1 MTPSYNTTS
10 QRELRKILY
19 QILGNELSN
28 FNLDKMVINNVDIR
42 NNYFDTPFNVDYLSM
57 RITPYSKTLTITIQ
71 VPVLQCTRELDNIY
85 GCGKLIK
92 ATNLDG
98 RELLR
103 KIINHLNT
111 LTNIRLNHVSLDN
124 CKEQFVGY
132 ETVGRITAIS
142 TVEYDVV
149 EMNIDIYKDKYLK
162 EML

>member
-1 MTPSYNTTS
+1 MISTYNAIS
-10 QRELRKILY
+10 QQELRKILY
-19 QILGNELSN
+19 KLLGNELSA
-28 FNLDKMVINNVDIR
+28 FNLDKMIINSVDIR
-42 NNYFDTPFNVDYLSM
+42 NNYFDTSFNVDYVLMKPIS
-57 RITPYSKTLTITIQ
+57 YSKTLTITIQ
-71 VPVLQCTRELDNIY
+71 VPVIKYTRELDNLY

-132 ETVGRITAIS
+132 ETVDRITAIS

>member
-1 MTPSYNTTS
+1 MTPLYNATP
-10 QRELRKILY
+10 QQELRKILY
-19 QILGNELSN
+19 KLLGDDLSK
-28 FNLDKMVINNVDIR
+28 FNLDKMIINNVDIR
-42 NNYFDTPFNVDYLSM
+42 NNYFDTSLLSADYIM
-57 RITPYSKTLTITIQ
+57 KMNPYSKTLTITIE
-71 VPVLQCTRELDNIY
+71 VPVVQYTRELDNSY

-98 RELLR
+98 RELLK

-111 LTNIRLNHVSLDN
+111 FDNIRLNHVSLDD
-124 CKEQFVGY
+124 CKEQFVGC
-132 ETVGRITAIS
+132 ETFGRHTAIS

>member
-28 FNLDKMVINNVDIR
+28 FNLDKMIINQIDIR
-42 NNYFDTPFNVDYLSM
+42 NNYFDTPFNVDYTLM
-57 RITPYSKTLTITIQ
+57 KIKPYSKTLTVSIQ
-71 VPVLQCTRELDNIY
+71 VPVVQYTRELDNFY

-92 ATNLDG
+92 ATNLGG
-98 RELLR
+98 RESL
-103 KIINHLNT
+103 KNIINHLNT
-111 LTNIRLNHVSLDN
+111 LDNIRLNCVSLED

-149 EMNIDIYKDKYLK
+149 EMNIDIYKD
-162 EML
+162 

>member
-1 MTPSYNTTS
+1 MISPHNARS
-10 QRELRKILY
+10 QQERRETLY
-19 QILGNELSN
+19 KLLGNELLN
-28 FNLDKMVINNVDIR
+28 FNLDTMIINQIDII
-42 NNYFDTPFNVDYLSM
+42 NNYFDTPFNVDFTLM
-57 RITPYSKTLTITIQ
+57 KMKPYSKTLTVIIQ
-71 VPVLQCTRELDNIY
+71 VPVIKYTRELDNVY

-92 ATNLDG
+92 AVKLEG

-149 EMNIDIYKDKYLK
+149 EMSIDI
-162 EML
+162 

>member
-10 QRELRKILY
+10 QRELREILY
-19 QILGNELSN
+19 KLLGKELSN
-28 FNLDKMVINNVDIR
+28 FNLDKMVINQIDIR
-42 NNYFDTPFNVDYLSM
+42 NNYFDIPFNVDYTLM
-57 RITPYSKTLTITIQ
+57 KMKPYSKTLTIIIQ
-71 VPVLQCTRELDNIY
+71 VPVVQYTRELDNFY

-92 ATNLDG
+92 AIKLEG
-98 RELLR
+98 RESLK

-111 LTNIRLNHVSLDN
+111 LDNIKLKCVSLDD

-132 ETVGRITAIS
+132 GKVGRHTAIS

-162 EML
+162 EGL

>member
-1 MTPSYNTTS
+1 MISPYNATS
-10 QRELRKILY
+10 QRELRNILY

-42 NNYFDTPFNVDYLSM
+42 NNYFDTPFNVDFTLM
-57 RITPYSKTLTITIQ
+57 KMKPYSKTLTVIIQ
-71 VPVLQCTRELDNIY
+71 VPVIKYTRELDNVY
-85 GCGKLIK
+85 GCGKLVK
-92 ATNLDG
+92 AINLDG

-132 ETVGRITAIS
+132 EAVDRITAIS

-149 EMNIDIYKDKYLK
+149 EMNIDIYKD
-162 EML
+162 